1 MSLVATGAGHEC
13 EDWRYIL
20 CETPRRLSAANRY
33 RCEGCGQVVN
43 TVAGPV
49 PRAAQEEPDIP
60 VLPHVQLPMRVLSLR
75 TIVVVAA
82 LSVITLVVLLGTW
95 VWVGVT
101 NDQYSQL
108 DRRLDSVSS
117 LGDIN
122 SLLNNV
128 EHASP
133 DQPMPDGNLVRT
145 ARIGDVTVSVPSNI
159 VLPKLPNGYANTT
172 INGVQYRVRTFPAG
186 PASIALAAPLAEAQH
201 RINELH
207 LRVLLICAS
216 VIGGT
221 VVVGWVISL
230 IMVNP
235 FLLLAQQARAINAQ
249 SSPDEVQVRGVREA
263 VEIAEAVE
271 GMLAR
276 IGKEQ
281 QRTKAAL
288 DSARDFAAVASHE
301 LRTPLTA
308 MRTNLEVLS
317 TLDLP
322 REQRQEVI
330 GDVIRTQSRI
340 EATLTALERLAQGE
354 LTTVDDFVP
363 FDITE
368 LLDRAA
374 HDALR
379 IYPEVEVSLVPS
391 PTVLMVG
398 LPTGL
403 RLVIDNA
410 IANAVKHGNAGK
422 IQLTV
427 SSSSEGVEIAIDD
440 DGTGVPESE
449 RATVFERFAR
459 GSTASRSGSGLGLA
473 LVAQQAELHGG
484 TAALQTSPLG
494 GTRLLLNL
502 AGDGRGP
509 A

>member
-1 MSLVATGAGHEC
+1 
-13 EDWRYIL
+13 
-20 CETPRRLSAANRY
+20 
-33 RCEGCGQVVN
+33 
-43 TVAGPV
+43 
-49 PRAAQEEPDIP
+49 
-60 VLPHVQLPMRVLSLR
+60 MRVLSLR
-75 TIVVVAA
+75 TIVIVSQLGVIAVV
-82 LSVITLVVLLGTW
+82 VTLGVW

-122 SLLNNV
+122 TLLN
-128 EHASP
+128 SP
-133 DQPMPDGNLVRT
+133 QQNTPDRPTPDGNLVRT
-145 ARIGDVTVSVPSNI
+145 ARIGPVTVSAPSDI
-159 VLPKLPNGYANTT
+159 VLPKLANGYANTT
-172 INGVQYRVRTFPAG
+172 IHGVQYRVRTFEAG
-186 PASIALAAPLAEAQH
+186 SASIALAAPLAEAQH

-207 LRVLLICAS
+207 LRVLLICAG

-221 VVVGWVISL
+221 FLVGWVISL

-235 FLLLAQQARAINAQ
+235 FLLLARQARAINAQ

-263 VEIAEAVE
+263 VEIAESVE
-271 GMLAR
+271 QMLAR
-276 IGKEQ
+276 IGNEQ

-288 DSARDFAAVASHE
+288 ESARDFAAVASHE

-317 TLDLP
+317 TLELAA
-322 REQRQEVI
+322 EQREEVI

-340 EATLTALERLAQGE
+340 EATLTALERLAQGQ
-354 LTTVDDFVP
+354 LTTIDDFVP

-379 IYPEVEVSLVPS
+379 VYPDVEVALVPS

-410 IANAVKHGNAGK
+410 IANAVKHGGASK

-427 SSSSEGVEIAIDD
+427 SSSGEGVQIAIDD
-440 DGTGVPESE
+440 NGTGVPESE
-449 RATVFERFAR
+449 RTAVFERFSR

-484 TAALQTSPLG
+484 RASLHASPLG
-494 GTRLLLNL
+494 GTQLLLKL

-509 A
+509 G

>member
-1 MSLVATGAGHEC
+1 VEVAASSIVE
-13 EDWRYIL
+13 
-20 CETPRRLSAANRY
+20 P
-33 RCEGCGQVVN
+33 EG
-43 TVAGPV
+43 
-49 PRAAQEEPDIP
+49 RAARW
-60 VLPHVQLPMRVLSLR
+60 VRLPMRVLSLR
-75 TIVVVAA
+75 TIVIIGQLA
-82 LSVITLVVLLGTW
+82 VITLVVILGVW

-122 SLLNNV
+122 TLLNS
-128 EHASP
+128 AQQTDP
-133 DQPMPDGNLVRT
+133 DRPTPDGNLVRT
-145 ARIGDVTVSVPSNI
+145 ARIGGATVSVPNSI
-159 VLPKLPNGYANTT
+159 VLPKLANGYANTT
-172 INGVQYRVRTFPAG
+172 INGVQYRVRTFSAG

-207 LRVLLICAS
+207 LRVLLICAG
-216 VIGGT
+216 VITGT
-221 VVVGWVISL
+221 FLVGWVISL

-249 SSPDEVQVRGVREA
+249 SRPDEVQVRGVREA

-276 IGKEQ
+276 IGNEQ

-288 DSARDFAAVASHE
+288 ESARDFAAVASHE

-317 TLDLP
+317 TLELAP
-322 REQRQEVI
+322 EQRHEVI

-340 EATLTALERLAQGE
+340 EATLTALERLAQGQ
-354 LTTVDDFVP
+354 LTTIDDFVP

-379 IYPEVEVSLVPS
+379 IYPGVDVSLVPS

-410 IANAVKHGNAGK
+410 IANAVKHGGATK
-422 IQLTV
+422 IQLNIA
-427 SSSSEGVEIAIDD
+427 SSSDGVEIAIDD
-440 DGTGVPESE
+440 DGTGVPEGE
-449 RATVFERFAR
+449 RTAVFERFSR

-484 TAALQTSPLG
+484 TASLHASPLG
-494 GTRLLLNL
+494 GTRLLLKL

>member
-1 MSLVATGAGHEC
+1 MSEESAAGAEHNI
-13 EDWRYIL
+13 RVFR
-20 CETPRRLSAANRY
+20 PRRM
-33 RCEGCGQVVN
+33 
-43 TVAGPV
+43 
-49 PRAAQEEPDIP
+49 
-60 VLPHVQLPMRVLSLR
+60 PMRVLSLR
-75 TIVVVAA
+75 TIVIVAQ
-82 LSVITLVVLLGTW
+82 LSVIALVLTLGAW
-95 VWVGVT
+95 VWIGVT

-117 LGDIN
+117 LGDIDSVLN
-122 SLLNNV
+122 SAQLTN
-128 EHASP
+128 P
-133 DQPMPDGNLVRT
+133 DRPAPDGNLVRT
-145 ARIGDVTVSVPSNI
+145 ARIGGVTVSVPSNI
-159 VLPKLPNGYANTT
+159 VVPKLANGYANTT
-172 INGVQYRVRTFPAG
+172 INGVQYRVRTFSAG
-186 PASIALAAPLAEAQH
+186 PASIALAAPLAQAQH

-207 LRVLLICAS
+207 LRVLLICAG

-221 VVVGWVISL
+221 FLVGWVISL

-249 SSPDEVQVRGVREA
+249 SSPDEVQVGGVREA

-276 IGKEQ
+276 IGNEQ

-288 DSARDFAAVASHE
+288 ESARDFAAVASHE

-317 TLDLP
+317 TLELAP
-322 REQRQEVI
+322 EQRQEVI
-330 GDVIRTQSRI
+330 GDIIRTQGRI

-354 LTTVDDFVP
+354 LTTVDDFVS

-368 LLDRAA
+368 LLDRSA

-379 IYPEVEVSLVPS
+379 TYPGVQVSLVPS

-403 RLVIDNA
+403 RLVVDNA
-410 IANAVKHGNAGK
+410 IGNAVKHGGATE
-422 IQLTV
+422 IQLNVT
-427 SSSSEGVEIAIDD
+427 SSGEGVEIAIDD
-440 DGTGVPESE
+440 NGTGVPETE
-449 RATVFERFAR
+449 RTAVFERFSR

-484 TAALQTSPLG
+484 TATLHASPLG
-494 GTRLLLNL
+494 GTRLVVKLV
-502 AGDGRGP
+502 GDGRGP

>member
-1 MSLVATGAGHEC
+1 
-13 EDWRYIL
+13 
-20 CETPRRLSAANRY
+20 
-33 RCEGCGQVVN
+33 
-43 TVAGPV
+43 
-49 PRAAQEEPDIP
+49 
-60 VLPHVQLPMRVLSLR
+60 MRVLSLR
-75 TIVVVAA
+75 TIVIVAQ
-82 LSVITLVVLLGTW
+82 LGVIALVVTLGVW

-122 SLLNNV
+122 SLLNNPQQMN
-128 EHASP
+128 P
-133 DQPMPDGNLVRT
+133 DRPTPDGNLVRT

-159 VLPKLPNGYANTT
+159 VLPKLANGYANTT
-172 INGVQYRVRTFPAG
+172 INGVQYRVRTFSAG
-186 PASIALAAPLAEAQH
+186 PVSIALAAPLAEAQH

-207 LRVLLICAS
+207 LRVLFICAG

-221 VVVGWVISL
+221 FLVGWVISL

-235 FLLLAQQARAINAQ
+235 FVLLARQARAINAQ

-271 GMLAR
+271 QMLDR
-276 IGKEQ
+276 IGNEQ
-281 QRTKAAL
+281 QRTRAAL
-288 DSARDFAAVASHE
+288 ESARDFAAVASHE

-317 TLDLP
+317 TLELAA
-322 REQRQEVI
+322 EQRQEVI

-379 IYPEVEVSLVPS
+379 IYPDVEVSLVPS

-410 IANAVKHGNAGK
+410 IANAVKHGGAST
-422 IQLTV
+422 IQLNV

-440 DGTGVPESE
+440 NGTGVPEEE
-449 RATVFERFAR
+449 RTAVFERFSR

-484 TAALQTSPLG
+484 NASLHASVLG
-494 GTRLLLNL
+494 GSQLLLKL

>member
-1 MSLVATGAGHEC
+1 MSQEIAVG
-13 EDWRYIL
+13 
-20 CETPRRLSAANRY
+20 
-33 RCEGCGQVVN
+33 
-43 TVAGPV
+43 
-49 PRAAQEEPDIP
+49 EEPDIRVFRP
-60 VLPHVQLPMRVLSLR
+60 GHLPMRVLSLR
-75 TIVVVAA
+75 TIVIVAQ
-82 LSVITLVVLLGTW
+82 LSVIALVLILGAW
-95 VWVGVT
+95 VWIGVT

-122 SLLNNV
+122 TLLNSAQLTN
-128 EHASP
+128 P
-133 DQPMPDGNLVRT
+133 DRPTSDSLVRT
-145 ARIGDVTVSVPSNI
+145 ARIGGVTVSVPANI
-159 VLPKLPNGYANTT
+159 VVPKLANGYANTT
-172 INGVQYRVRTFPAG
+172 INGVQYRVRTFSAG

-207 LRVLLICAS
+207 LRVLLICAG

-221 VVVGWVISL
+221 FLVGWVISL

-276 IGKEQ
+276 IGNEQ
-281 QRTKAAL
+281 QRTRAAL
-288 DSARDFAAVASHE
+288 ESARDFAAVASHE

-317 TLDLP
+317 TLELAP
-322 REQRQEVI
+322 EQRQEVL

-379 IYPEVEVSLVPS
+379 IYPGVQVLLVPS

-410 IANAVKHGNAGK
+410 IANAVKHGGATEIRLNV
-422 IQLTV
+422 T
-427 SSSSEGVEIAIDD
+427 SSGEGVEIAVDD
-440 DGTGVPESE
+440 DGTGVPEWE
-449 RATVFERFAR
+449 RTAVFERFSR

-484 TAALQTSPLG
+484 TASLNASPLG
-494 GTRLLLNL
+494 GTRLLLKL
-502 AGDGRGP
+502 LGDGRGP
-509 A
+509 SQN

>member
-1 MSLVATGAGHEC
+1 MEVAASSIVEPQG
-13 EDWRYIL
+13 
-20 CETPRRLSAANRY
+20 
-33 RCEGCGQVVN
+33 
-43 TVAGPV
+43 
-49 PRAAQEEPDIP
+49 RAARWIR
-60 VLPHVQLPMRVLSLR
+60 LPMRVLSLR
-75 TIVVVAA
+75 TIVIIGQLA
-82 LSVITLVVLLGTW
+82 VITLVVVLGVW
-95 VWVGVT
+95 VWIGVT

-122 SLLNNV
+122 TLLNS
-128 EHASP
+128 AQQTDP
-133 DQPMPDGNLVRT
+133 DRPAPDGNLVRT
-145 ARIGDVTVSVPSNI
+145 ARIGGVTVSVPNNI
-159 VLPKLPNGYANTT
+159 VVPKLANGYANTT
-172 INGVQYRVRTFPAG
+172 INGVQYRVRTFSAG

-207 LRVLLICAS
+207 LRVLLICAG

-221 VVVGWVISL
+221 FLVGWVISL

-276 IGKEQ
+276 IGNEQ

-288 DSARDFAAVASHE
+288 ESARDFAAVASHE

-317 TLDLP
+317 TLELAPD
-322 REQRQEVI
+322 QRHEVI

-379 IYPEVEVSLVPS
+379 IYPGVDVSLVPS

-410 IANAVKHGNAGK
+410 IANAVKHGGATK
-422 IQLTV
+422 IQLNV
-427 SSSSEGVEIAIDD
+427 ASSSAGVEIAIDD
-440 DGTGVPESE
+440 DGCGVPEGE
-449 RATVFERFAR
+449 RSAVFERFSR

-484 TAALQTSPLG
+484 MASLHASPLG
-494 GTRLLLNL
+494 GTRLLLRL